1 MLELRSSVG
10 GRHPMLRRVT
20 LPCQRPTIWSFLPKI
35 NPSGSLITTLRTVKS
50 QRGKRTCGNPT
61 FQPQDSSNRH
71 PPRKNASP
79 PGRPSAVILDR
90 EGQAGA
96 VLRRRHHQDVRFG
109 SDSALR
115 RAREPVEGVQA
126 ARCVLLSPASV
137 HEQQYSDRPV
147 YDQAPFAPY
156 H

>member
-10 GRHPMLRRVT
+10 GRHPTLRRVT

-35 NPSGSLITTLRTVKS
+35 NPSGSLITTLRTVKP
-50 QRGKRTCGNPT
+50 QRGKRTCGNPR
-61 FQPQDSSNRH
+61 FQPQDNPIATCSE
-71 PPRKNASP
+71 NASP
-79 PGRPSAVILDR
+79 PGRPSAAVLDR
-90 EGQAGA
+90 ESQAGT

-126 ARCVLLSPASV
+126 ARCVLPGPASV
-137 HEQQYSDRPV
+137 HEQQYPDRPV
-147 YDQAPFAPY
+147 
-156 H
+156 